1 MIEKQSKPKDIIFD
15 NIYKSF
21 QDKKVFSNFSGK
33 IEGGTTNC
41 LFGPSGSGKTTL
53 IRILLNLDSLDDG
66 RIINIDELKKSV
78 VFQEDRLCENLS
90 SFINV
95 KMVLSENSDSCLAK
109 RLLID
114 LGLEENI
121 NQKVAELSGGMKRRV
136 AIARA
141 LASEYDL
148 LILDEP
154 FKGLD
159 NKTKEETI
167 KIVKRQSSGKTVL
180 LVTHD
185 LKEAELLD
193 TENYIYLD

>member
-1 MIEKQSKPKDIIFD
+1 MIKKQTKPKDIILD
-15 NIYKSF
+15 NICKSF
-21 QDKKVFSNFSGK
+21 QDKKVLSNLSGK
-33 IEGGTTNC
+33 IECGVTNC

-53 IRILLNLDSLDDG
+53 IRILLNLDTLDSG
-66 RIINIDELKKSV
+66 KIINIDELRKSV

-90 SFINV
+90 SLTNV
-95 KMVLSENSDSCLAK
+95 KMFLSESYNTSVAK
-109 RLLID
+109 DLLIE
-114 LGLEENI
+114 LGLEESI
-121 NQKVAELSGGMKRRV
+121 NQKVVELSGGMKRRV

-141 LASEYDL
+141 LASEYDF

-159 NKTKEETI
+159 NKIKEETI
-167 KIVKRQSSGKTVL
+167 KIVKRRSSGKTVL

-193 TENYIYLD
+193 TKNYIYLN

>member
-1 MIEKQSKPKDIIFD
+1 MIEKKESKIKDIIID
-15 NIYKSF
+15 GISKSF

-33 IEGGTTNC
+33 IVSGITNC
-41 LFGPSGSGKTTL
+41 FFGPSGSGKTTL
-53 IRILLNLDSLDDG
+53 IRILLNLDTVDDG
-66 RIINIDELKKSV
+66 KILNIDQLKKSV

-90 SFINV
+90 SLINV
-95 KMVLSENSDSCLAK
+95 KMVMDSNVDNFLATQ
-109 RLLID
+109 LLIE

-159 NKTKEETI
+159 NKTREETI
-167 KIVKRQSSGKTVL
+167 KIVKRQSLGKTVV

-193 TENYIYLD
+193 TKNYIYF

>member
-1 MIEKQSKPKDIIFD
+1 MMKEDKSKIKDIIID
-15 NIYKSF
+15 NISKSF
-21 QDKKVFSNFSGK
+21 QEKKVISNLSGN
-33 IEGGTTNC
+33 IVGGATTC

-53 IRILLNLDSLDDG
+53 IRILLNLDTVDEGKIL
-66 RIINIDELKKSV
+66 NIDKLKKSV
-78 VFQEDRLCENLS
+78 VFQEDRLCENLTS
-90 SFINV
+90 LTNV
-95 KMVLSENSDSCLAK
+95 KMAMAKDVDPFLANQ
-109 RLLID
+109 LLIE

-159 NKTKEETI
+159 NEIREKTI
-167 KIVKRQSSGKTVL
+167 KIVKRQTLGKTVV

-185 LKEAELLD
+185 LKEAELLE
-193 TENYIYLD
+193 TNSYIYF